1 MTDSSPEELRVR
13 VTVDSDTPDL
23 LKRLAGSKRQAREI
37 VYLLR
42 LGMQMEMMMHG
53 KVPMIAVA
61 TEGGAPIATQA
72 TSPVEVVP
80 TPVISAQVS
89 ADIHLGKRLSDLTGL
104 DATYF
109 DGPGG

>member
-1 MTDSSPEELRVR
+1 
-13 VTVDSDTPDL
+13 
-23 LKRLAGSKRQAREI
+23 
-37 VYLLR
+37 
-42 LGMQMEMMMHG
+42 
-53 KVPMIAVA
+53 MIAIA

-72 TSPVEVVP
+72 TSQVEVVP

-89 ADIHLGKRLSDLTGL
+89 SDIHLGKRLSDLTGL